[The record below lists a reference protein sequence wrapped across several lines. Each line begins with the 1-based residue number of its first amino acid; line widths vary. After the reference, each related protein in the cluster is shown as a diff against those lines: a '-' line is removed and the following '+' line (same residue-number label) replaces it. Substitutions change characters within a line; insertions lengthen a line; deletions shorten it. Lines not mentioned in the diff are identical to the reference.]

1 MRWPRRTTAADH
13 RVTRQVSSWCLS
25 YPDDQLIDRIP
36 LLRRALCEQPDHPS
50 IRELLTFVDHLES
63 TPLPTL
69 VDDYVDTFDLSRKH
83 TLYLSYWTDGDT
95 RRRGAALGEFKAL
108 YRSSGFVVDLHG
120 ELPDHLPIVLEFAA
134 RVDADAGQAVL
145 EKYRPALEL
154 IRFALRDRRSPY
166 TAVLTAICSTLPGE
180 SPVDR
185 QAARAMT
192 PALGVEAVGLEP
204 YDSRL
209 QPLTATHARGE
220 A

>member
-1 MRWPRRTTAADH
+1 MKWPRRATAADH

-25 YPDDQLIDRIP
+25 YPDDQLIDRIS

-63 TPLPTL
+63 TPLRTL
-69 VDDYVDTFDLSRKH
+69 VDDYVETFDLSRKH

-134 RVDADAGQAVL
+134 RVDADAGQEVL

-154 IRFALRDRRSPY
+154 ILSLIHISEPTRLRRSRMPSS
-166 TAVLTAICSTLPGE
+166 A
-180 SPVDR
+180 
-185 QAARAMT
+185 
-192 PALGVEAVGLEP
+192 
-204 YDSRL
+204 
-209 QPLTATHARGE
+209 
-220 A
+220 